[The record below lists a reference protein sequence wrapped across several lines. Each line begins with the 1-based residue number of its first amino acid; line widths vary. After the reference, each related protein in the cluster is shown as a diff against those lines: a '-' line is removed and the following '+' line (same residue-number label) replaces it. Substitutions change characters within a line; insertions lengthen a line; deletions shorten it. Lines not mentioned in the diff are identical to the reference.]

1 MGEYKNKVYMDSD
14 ELVDLGFEER
24 CLNFIW
30 QDVAKQIIFYPHLR
44 LIAWRGL
51 LVRHI
56 VLGDLAEIEFSKF
69 NASTEF
75 RVCWNISFKTFDF
88 NMQGLYNGSNWR
100 VIMGID
106 EMIGMRSVRII
117 QRQWL
122 RALQKRR
129 MAFMQA
135 THPRLGSTAS
145 VNELSQELLCDII
158 TRYSHGTRQLV
169 CRG

>member
-1 MGEYKNKVYMDSD
+1 MDGD
-14 ELVDLGFEER
+14 ELGFEER

-30 QDVAKQIIFYPHLR
+30 EDATKQIIFYPHLR

-56 VLGDLAEIEFSKF
+56 VLGDMAEIEFDKF

-75 RVCWNISFKTFDF
+75 RVCWNRKFKEFDLIGE
-88 NMQGLYNGSNWR
+88 GLHNGSNWGF
-100 VIMGID
+100 IMGID

-122 RALQKRR
+122 LRLAKK
-129 MAFMQA
+129 AKAQA
-135 THPRLGSTAS
+135 QAKSLKPL
-145 VNELSQELLCDII
+145 
-158 TRYSHGTRQLV
+158 
-169 CRG
+169 

>member
-1 MGEYKNKVYMDSD
+1 MNDSD
-14 ELVDLGFEER
+14 ELGFEER

-30 QDVAKQIIFYPHLR
+30 ADDTKRIIFYPHLR

-145 VNELSQELLCDII
+145 VNELSQELLYDII
-158 TRYSHGTRQLV
+158 TCYSHGTRQLV
-169 CRG
+169 CRV